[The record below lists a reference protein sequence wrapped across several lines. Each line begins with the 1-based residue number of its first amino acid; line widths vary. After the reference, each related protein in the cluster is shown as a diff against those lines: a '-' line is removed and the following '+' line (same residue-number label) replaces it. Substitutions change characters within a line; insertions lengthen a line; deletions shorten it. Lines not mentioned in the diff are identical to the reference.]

1 MRLLTLNTHS
11 LVESEYEEKLQSFV
25 QAVARLQPDVIALQ
39 EVNQTSPQGKLAS
52 QAAKALPEAQTLGR
66 YVNGYE
72 QQPVTAD
79 NHVARVAAMLR
90 EYGVK
95 YEWTWLPMKLGYG
108 TYDEGLALL
117 SKKPIAQ
124 VDVQRLSKASAYTD
138 WRCRYLLGIQLKG
151 STDWFYSTHLGWWND
166 EVEPF
171 KDQWQRLELRLLERR
186 QSGRVFLLG
195 DFNSPAE
202 VRREGYDL
210 ICSNGWQDTY
220 QLAKVKDNGYT
231 VEGIIDG
238 WRDKLPADGNSM
250 GMRIDQIWCST
261 PVQVNC
267 SQVCF
272 NGGNEPKVS
281 DHFGIL
287 AEIEDR

>member
-11 LVESEYEEKLQSFV
+11 LVEKEYEQKLQSFV
-25 QAVARLQPDVIALQ
+25 QAIVRLQPDVIALQ
-39 EVNQTSPQGKLAS
+39 EVNQTSPIGKLGS
-52 QAAKALPEAQTLGR
+52 EAANPLTEAQTIGR
-66 YVNGYE
+66 FVSGQE
-72 QQPVTAD
+72 QQPITAD

-90 EYGVK
+90 SQGVK
-95 YEWTWLPMKLGYG
+95 YEWTWLPMKLGYS
-108 TYDEGLALL
+108 TYDEGMAIL

-124 VDVQRLSKASAYTD
+124 VDVKRLTKTSEYTD

-151 STDWFYSTHLGWWND
+151 STDWFYATHLGWWQD

-171 KDQWQRLELRLLERR
+171 KDQWQRLELYLKEKK
-186 QSGRVFLLG
+186 QAGRVFLLG

-210 ICSNGWQDTY
+210 IETNGWFDTY
-220 QLAKVKDNGYT
+220 KLATVKDDGYT

-238 WRDKLPADGNSM
+238 WRDKLPPDADGM
-250 GMRIDQIWCST
+250 GMRIDQIWCSSK
-261 PVQVNC
+261 VQVKS
-267 SQVCF
+267 SQVRF
-272 NGGNEPKVS
+272 NGGNEAVVS

-287 AEIEDR
+287 VELEDN